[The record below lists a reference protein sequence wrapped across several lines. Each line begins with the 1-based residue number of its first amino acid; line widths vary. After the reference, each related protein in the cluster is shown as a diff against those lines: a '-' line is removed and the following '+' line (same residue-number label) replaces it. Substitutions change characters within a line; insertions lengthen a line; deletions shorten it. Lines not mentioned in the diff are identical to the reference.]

1 MITLPLVIAFILVV
15 GALVA
20 LATCAQ
26 RVTYLRSLIRRAL
39 QELGTPDAAE
49 MALPTEVNALNK
61 RLDQALHEKEL
72 YSSILDEMPVGVL
85 LINKNNKIT
94 YMNRAARKIVTV
106 DTDTARS
113 SPLTPLKLTMEISD
127 ALSRAL
133 EQNAP
138 EVRELDLVLDRPK
151 KRYVVARIKAVPDE
165 AGENVAVVVLEDRTE
180 VRKYELLKRTLV
192 SDFSHELRTP
202 LTSIR
207 SLAEALT
214 DFGGLDQPE
223 RTRAFLRRI
232 LVHVEEMSDLIDRI
246 LQLAR
251 LESDPEQVLV
261 LERVTARDILESALG
276 SVSEKARE
284 KNVILDTFAEESLS
298 FFGDRKLL
306 TAALVNLLDN
316 AIKYSPSGERVECR
330 IARDDDYVAFSVSDR
345 GPGIAPED
353 LPHIF
358 RRFYRTEKHRA
369 KGRGGYGLGLSLVKH
384 IVSAH
389 DGTVEV
395 ESTPHEKTTFV
406 MRVPLRRADQ

>member
-1 MITLPLVIAFILVV
+1 MSLPLVIASILAV

-20 LATCAQ
+20 LAVCGQ
-26 RVTYLRSLIRRAL
+26 RLASLRSLIRRAL
-39 QELGTPDAAE
+39 QELGMPDSAE
-49 MALPTEVNALNK
+49 TALPVEVSALGK
-61 RLDQALHEKEL
+61 RLEQALHEKEL
-72 YSSILDEMPVGVL
+72 YGSILDEMPVGVL
-85 LINKNNKIT
+85 LINRNNKIT
-94 YMNRAARKIVTV
+94 YMNRAARKMVTV
-106 DTDTARS
+106 DTDTART

-127 ALSRAL
+127 AVSRAL

-138 EVRELDLVLDRPK
+138 EIRELDLELDRPK
-151 KRYVVARIKAVPDE
+151 KRYVVARIKAIPDE

-223 RTRAFLRRI
+223 RTLSFLRRI
-232 LVHVEEMSDLIDRI
+232 LVHVEEMSELIDRI

-261 LERVTARDILESALG
+261 LERVTAHDILESALG

-284 KNVILDTFAEESLS
+284 KNVILDATAEEALT
-298 FFGDRKLL
+298 FLGDRKLL

-330 IARDDDYVAFSVSDR
+330 IEREDDSVTFSVSDR

-358 RRFYRTEKHRA
+358 RRFYRTEKHRS

-384 IVSAH
+384 IVSVH
-389 DGTVEV
+389 DGTVDV
-395 ESTPHEKTTFV
+395 QSMPHEKTTFA
-406 MRVPLRRADQ
+406 MRVPLRLADQ